1 MTEQERLVRLTDRF
15 AHMNDRSR
23 DYIDTVVRKLVIVR
37 RESGRMIGKLAR
49 EQPSAGRKK

>member
-1 MTEQERLVRLTDRF
+1 MIEQERLVRLTDGF

-23 DYIDTVVRKLVIVR
+23 DYIDTVVRKLAIVS

-49 EQPSAGRKK
+49 QQPSLGRKK